1 MKPDVL
7 IATGLPTLENGG
19 ERLLQIARWL
29 KRRGLRVEIVAL
41 GEGTRPDLE
50 RFRSVAPT
58 TVVDRF
64 RRRGIATLPHLLGLT
79 RLSHGIKVRKLRR
92 FLARRSG
99 ATLLVHDPLAASLVR
114 YTPSPFSRVI
124 AAFPDSTSSLDSL
137 RAEDRETLSKSD
149 GWLTSSAAQSARIGQ
164 LYGVPVVELD
174 NAATGASLVDPD
186 DLLEVRRSTEPSG
199 AVVLLPSVGLWDS
212 IDHAIE
218 VTSQLHRR
226 LPGRPLRWV
235 ADSENDTWLT
245 HHDLE
250 HTGLDS
256 AVEVRRSDDPT
267 LLQDVSVVVRT
278 GYQPTHPNIVLA
290 AAIGAVPVRGMCT
303 RDLPPTAP
311 QTSAFAVEELT
322 GDLVALLGDSEA
334 LDSSGHALKSD
345 LAHLDLHHQIAQLGE
360 LIRPD
365 PRPSQQADSRPEPVS
380 G

>member
-19 ERLLQIARWL
+19 YRLLQIARWL
-29 KRRGLRVEIVAL
+29 TRRGLSVEIVAL

-64 RRRGIATLPHLLGLT
+64 RRRGVAALPYLLGIT
-79 RLSHGIKVRKLRR
+79 RLSQGAKVWKLRR
-92 FLARRSG
+92 FLARRAG

-114 YTPSPFSRVI
+114 YAPGPFSRVV

-137 RAEDRETLSKSD
+137 RAEDRETLAESD
-149 GWLTSSAAQSARIGQ
+149 GWLTSSAAQSALISE
-164 LYGVPVVELD
+164 LFEVPVVELD
-174 NAATGASLVDPD
+174 NAATGASFVDPD
-186 DLLEVRRSTEPSG
+186 DLLEVRRSTDPSG
-199 AVVLLPSVGLWDS
+199 AVVLLPSIGLWDS

-218 VTSQLHRR
+218 VASQLHRQ
-226 LPGRPLRWV
+226 LPDRSLRWV

-250 HTGLDS
+250 HAGLDS
-256 AVEVRRSDDPT
+256 VVEVRRSDDPT
-267 LLQDVSVVVRT
+267 LLHDVSLVVRT
-278 GYQPTHPNIVLA
+278 GYQPTHPDIVLA
-290 AAIGAVPVRGMCT
+290 AAIGAIPVRGMCT
-303 RDLPPTAP
+303 RDLPPSAP
-311 QTSAFAVEELT
+311 QATAFAVEELT
-322 GDLVALLGDSEA
+322 GELVALLGDPEA
-334 LDSSGHALKSD
+334 LDGAGSALKSD
-345 LAHLDLHHQIAQLGE
+345 LAHLDLHHQIAQLGD

-365 PRPSQQADSRPEPVS
+365 PRPTQRPGSRPEPVS